1 MRIAV
6 VDGQGGGIG
15 RHIVDKLRREL
26 PDETEILALGTNAWA
41 TAQMLK
47 AGANDGATG
56 EAAIIWN
63 VDKVDVITGTVG
75 ILMAHAMMGE
85 LTPAIACAVAASSA
99 RKILLPV
106 NRCGVDIVGVEAKP
120 LPHLIDDMVEMIKAV
135 AEVR

>member
-15 RHIVDKLRREL
+15 KHIVEKLRQSL
-26 PDETEILALGTNAWA
+26 PDTVEILALGTNAWA

-63 VDKVDVITGTVG
+63 AGKVDIIAGTIG

-85 LTPAIACAVAASSA
+85 LTPAIAHAIAASPA
-99 RKILLPV
+99 RKVLLPV
-106 NRCGVDIVGVEAKP
+106 NRCGVDIVGVDAQP
-120 LPHLIDDMVEMIKAV
+120 LPHLIDKMVEHIK
-135 AEVR
+135 ELMEEE